1 MTVSTLAGPR
11 VLLGRRGLTRVLVFC
26 LTALA
31 TNAVLIQTITSEE
44 SLLKNGIRVGVLG
57 LVGLALA
64 VSGVRMPMGVML
76 LILYS
81 TLMMLLRQNPDQLSY
96 IFIFVLAFLMF
107 AVKERDLEKALLF
120 SSLLSLGLVFA
131 FLGLGI
137 TQNSVT
143 EHRQRMTFGTN
154 GVPFFFNLVYGAFT
168 MLVFYVHKYRF
179 RCRHWVVLGAVGA
192 TTYLYQL
199 TDARGGFLA
208 FGIFIAALYLMP
220 ALSRSMLFRTAVMV
234 TPAICIGIAFYVAT
248 LWDDGQANRVLSNR
262 PILYERF
269 LAELTEADV
278 FLSTSVKNFDRA
290 VTIVDNSY
298 FHLLM
303 GGGAVMFLAVLVLFA
318 RAVYNL
324 FKAGRLPEIAFLV
337 ATCAYFNSESIMLR
351 IENMFVIY
359 FWYLVLRYCGSLRQE
374 DALPITPTPIPERKV
389 KAARVPAWERE
400 AEARLA
406 AARNPGQI
414 SIKTRPGR
422 Y

>member
-1 MTVSTLAGPR
+1 MAI
-11 VLLGRRGLTRVLVFC
+11 
-26 LTALA
+26 AA
-31 TNAVLIQTITSEE
+31 NAVLIQTIASEE
-44 SLLKNGIRVGVLG
+44 SVLKNGIRVGVLV
-57 LVGLALA
+57 LVGLSLA
-64 VSGVRMPMGVML
+64 VSGVRMPVGVML

-96 IFIFVLAFLMF
+96 IFIFVLVFLMF
-107 AVKERDLEKALLF
+107 AVKERDLEKALLL
-120 SSLLSLGLVFA
+120 SSLFSLGLVFV

-137 TQNSVT
+137 TQNTVT
-143 EHRQRMTFGTN
+143 EYRSRMTFGTN

-168 MLVFYVHKYRF
+168 MLVFYFHKYRF
-179 RCRHWVVLGAVGA
+179 RSRHWVALGAVAA
-192 TTYLYQL
+192 TTYLFQL
-199 TDARGGFLA
+199 TDARGGYLA
-208 FGIFIAALYLMP
+208 FGLFVAALYLMP
-220 ALSRSMLFRTAVMV
+220 ALSRSLFFRGAVMA
-234 TPAICIGIAFYVAT
+234 TPVICIGLAFYVAT
-248 LWDDGQANRVLSNR
+248 LWGDGQANRLLSNR

-278 FLSTSVKNFDRA
+278 VLSTSVKQFDRA

-298 FHLLM
+298 LHLLM
-303 GGGAVMFLAVLVLFA
+303 GGGVVMFIVVLVLFA

-359 FWYLVLRYCGSLRQE
+359 FWYLVLRFCGSLRKE
-374 DALPITPTPIPERKV
+374 DAVSISPTPVPERKAKV
-389 KAARVPAWERE
+389 ARVPTWERDL
-400 AEARLA
+400 EARLA
-406 AARNPGQI
+406 AAKNPGQI